1 MKNRN
6 IPYYMAVLALA
17 AGMSTSFV
25 SCVDTDEPE
34 TVTKLRQEAIAKLQA
49 DADFVKAEAEAQR
62 AKAALDNAT
71 AKVKEAQAQKKLAEA
86 KTKELQNKL
95 TEGSLDDKIKADIEK
110 ELARL
115 EEQKSTYET
124 NRLAAAKAAAE
135 YEAAM
140 AAKIAEEKA
149 KLTTISDDKAVTT
162 ALETYIGK
170 EKALATAKVDY
181 ANALIAKDKEEAQ
194 LKAELEIAKIKLQQ
208 KQDEYKKFEALFTNT
223 DINAWATAYKEAD
236 ESNKALI
243 TKKVDA
249 ETTVSEKEAAIELKE
264 TEINADYNNWAAST
278 KRYEFPANE
287 AVKVDIAGE
296 NNNYVADYKQQYT
309 VKLTYA
315 NDKFSATFT
324 PKKEYTD
331 YDENWNVTSQYW
343 SGTSETADIPYH
355 QNSDWGSN
363 GLYSNIYTPSLD
375 PAKIVLEFALDK
387 LKQYKNPADVKAQ
400 ENILADMGKD
410 KEGSTYYNA
419 VKEYSGDPAV
429 STDKGKLGAFND
441 AFKAWSEATGTAKEE
456 KVAAVRD
463 AWEDLYGTN
472 IPFVKGTKTYS
483 DEVTFRAYVKDHNLT
498 LSACGAFGAYLAAK
512 DDYDKQDNKVKAYTA
527 GNKMYTEIKAKYDAL
542 VALYDEKNAEKDSK
556 LQNDADL
563 LKMKEDLATAK
574 TNLAAITAEITKN
587 DAVKTATAAALDG
600 DNGIGVVTI
609 QDSKGVE
616 IASYKFSAIENL
628 TTLKTGVLAA
638 KQKNIDVEQAEVTA
652 AEQALENFKNGIS
665 TANGTVEA
673 KKLAVDQA
681 QAECDAAKDAYEKTK
696 AAYTA
701 EKSSK

>member
-1 MKNRN
+1 
-6 IPYYMAVLALA
+6 MAVLALA

-62 AKAALDNAT
+62 AEAAVNNAL
-71 AKVKEAQAQKKLAEA
+71 AKVREAEAQAKLADA
-86 KTKELQNKL
+86 KTTELQNKL
-95 TEGSLDDKIKADIEK
+95 TEGSLDDQIKADIEK
-110 ELARL
+110 QLARL
-115 EEQKSTYET
+115 EKQKSNYET
-124 NRLAAAKAAAE
+124 NRLTAAKAAAE

-162 ALETYIGK
+162 ALETYIAK

-249 ETTVSEKEAAIELKE
+249 ETTVSEKEAAITLKE

-296 NNNYVADYKQQYT
+296 DNNYVADYQDRYT

-324 PKKEYTD
+324 PRREYSW
-331 YDENWNVTSQYW
+331 YSDEDGWSSYW
-343 SGTSETADIPYH
+343 EDGTETADIPYH
-355 QNSDWGSN
+355 QNFKSEGS
-363 GLYSNIYTPSLD
+363 YYTPSLD
-375 PAKIVLEFALDK
+375 PAKIVLEFALNK
-387 LKQYKNPADVKAQ
+387 LKKYKNPADVKAQ

-410 KEGSTYYNA
+410 KEGSEYYNA

-441 AFKAWSEATGTAKEE
+441 AFKAWSEATGTAKDE
-456 KVAAVRD
+456 KVADVRD

-483 DEVTFRAYVKDHNLT
+483 DEETFRAYVKDHDLT
-498 LSACGAFGAYLAAK
+498 LADCGAFGAYLAAK
-512 DDYDKQDNKVKAYTA
+512 DAYDKQDNKVKAYTA
-527 GNKMYTEIKAKYDAL
+527 GNTMYTEIKAKYDAL

-574 TNLAAITAEITKN
+574 TNLAAITAEIDKN
-587 DAVKTATAAALDG
+587 DAVKKATAAALDG